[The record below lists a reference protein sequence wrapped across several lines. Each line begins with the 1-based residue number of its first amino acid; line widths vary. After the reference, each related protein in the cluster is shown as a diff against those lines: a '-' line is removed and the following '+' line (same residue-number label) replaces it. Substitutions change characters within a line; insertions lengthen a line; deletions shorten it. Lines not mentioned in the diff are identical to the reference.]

1 MNWESLK
8 YLLALHRTGSLSGAA
23 KKLSVDATT
32 VSRRLA
38 ALQGEVGV
46 CLLEKTADGTVELTS
61 AGVKAAE
68 HAERAEASI
77 SDLAEELNGSRQ
89 GEEGTV
95 RISSVPFV
103 INRILIPRLKQFT
116 ELHPGIELHLESE
129 VRNVSL
135 TKRETDMAIRLGRPR
150 EGGHNVKAKRIAVLN
165 HAVYSSAHNPA
176 HSLPWIR
183 YHESTEF
190 LPQARWMADNVLTG
204 GQVVSNIRPNDLEG
218 ITEAVAAGIGQSVL
232 PTILAERD
240 SRLRRLSQPEPDLLR
255 EVWLLQ
261 HADQTGLARMRT
273 TSRWLENLFATG
285 TSG

>member
-1 MNWESLK
+1 MS
-8 YLLALHRTGSLSGAA
+8 AAA
-23 KKLSVDATT
+23 KRLSVDATT

-38 ALQGEVGV
+38 ALQSEVGV
-46 CLLEKTADGTVELTS
+46 CLIEKTAEGSVELTL

-68 HAERAEASI
+68 HAERAETSI
-77 SDLAEELNGSRQ
+77 SGLTEELSGSRQ

-150 EGGHNVKAKRIAVLN
+150 DGGHNVKAKRIAVLK
-165 HAVYSSAHNPA
+165 HAVYSSAHNQA
-176 HSLPWIR
+176 RDLPWIG

-204 GQVVSNIRPNDLEG
+204 GQKVSNIRPSDLEG
-218 ITEAVAAGIGQSVL
+218 VTEAVAAGLGQSVL
-232 PTILAERD
+232 PTVLAERD
-240 SRLRRLSQPEPDLLR
+240 SRLRRHSRPSPDLLR

-261 HADQTGLARMRT
+261 HADQTGLARMRAV
-273 TSRWLENLFATG
+273 SRWLESLISADTCEG
-285 TSG
+285 SC

>member
-32 VSRRLA
+32 VSRRLS

-46 CLLEKTADGTVELTS
+46 CLLEKTADGSVELTS

-89 GEEGTV
+89 SEEGTV

-176 HSLPWIR
+176 HHLPWIR

-204 GQVVSNIRPNDLEG
+204 GQIVSNIRPNDLEG
-218 ITEAVAAGIGQSVL
+218 TTEAVAAGLGQSVL
-232 PTILAERD
+232 PTMLAERD
-240 SRLRRLSQPEPDLLR
+240 NRLRRLSQPEPDLLR

-261 HADQTGLARMRT
+261 HADQTGLARMRA
-273 TSRWLENLFATG
+273 TSRWLENLFTTG
-285 TSG
+285 TSD